1 MKRLLILLVL
11 ITGTVQAEIYKS
23 QNENGEWI
31 YSDKPSP
38 RAEPM
43 KLPPL
48 STYAPSTPSSHFT
61 STPKQ
66 ESEDVYKSMVFVEP
80 ENNATIR
87 SNEGVVDVSVRIEP
101 LLKSQQGHKIQFYVD
116 ETPYGAPGAGLKLT
130 LKNVERGS
138 HVLSARVLN
147 TEGELVYS
155 AGSVTFH
162 VHKQSV
168 NQPNRVT
175 PPPLPKPQPLPKSQP
190 LSTAK

>member
-23 QNENGEWI
+23 QNEKGEWV

-38 RAEPM
+38 SAERM

-48 STYAPSTPSSHFT
+48 STYTPPALQSAPAR
-61 STPKQ
+61 Q
-66 ESEDVYKSMVFVEP
+66 EEAEDVYKSMAFVEP

-87 SNEGVVDVSVRIEP
+87 DNEGVVDASVRIEP
-101 LLKSQQGHKIQFYVD
+101 LLKSQQGHKIQFYLD
-116 ETPYGAPGAGLKLT
+116 ESPYGAPGVGLKLT

-147 TEGELVYS
+147 AEDAVVFS
-155 AGSVTFH
+155 ATPVTFH
-162 VHKQSV
+162 IHKQSL
-168 NQPNRVT
+168 NQPNRVR
-175 PPPLPKPQPLPKSQP
+175 PQPLPK
-190 LSTAK
+190 AK